1 MAEMSLDL
9 SKSITMVVLKESKNR
24 KRQELYLGPKDH
36 PQRWMSSWETHHYI
50 GNEKNG
56 HKALTMPRSE
66 AGRCER

>member
-36 PQRWMSSWETHHYI
+36 
-50 GNEKNG
+50 
-56 HKALTMPRSE
+56 A
-66 AGRCER
+66 A